1 MAKKYY
7 VFTILLVL
15 IGLITS
21 SAIAQYPEQR
31 IPKWKVVSVYPA
43 NVPIFNNGIEKF
55 ARDVKTVSN
64 GQLDIQVYPARE
76 PIAGINKPIEP
87 YDVFKAVSEG
97 TVEMGFGAPIYWAKE
112 VPGCEFMYA
121 VPFGLDAAG
130 MHAWLYSSGGLQLW
144 KELFEPYN
152 ILPFP
157 MGNTGDAMG
166 GWFDRKIEKIEDFKG
181 LVICMSGVC
190 STIYEKAGAK
200 NNWMVAGGTL
210 DAFKRK
216 EIDAIICQGP
226 FIDQHH
232 KFYRGPKY
240 YYYPGWQEPGGVLS
254 LIINKKVWY
263 DLPVNLQKTIE
274 IVSGN
279 TSQFITNQFDSMN
292 SKALIELVEKE
303 KVTLVEFP
311 PAVLAELE
319 RISREVLEE
328 EAAKNAQF
336 KKVYEAFKKFK
347 KENTNFGWRG
357 NLDAVIKKIKK

>member
-1 MAKKYY
+1 MSAKK
-7 VFTILLVL
+7 FTFLVVGVLILLTVPF
-15 IGLITS
+15 GH
-21 SAIAQYPEQR
+21 AQNPVQKIY
-31 IPKWKVVSVYPA
+31 KWKVVSVYPA

-55 ARDVKTVSN
+55 TQDIKTETN
-64 GQLDIQVYPARE
+64 GQLDIQVYSARE
-76 PIAGINKPIEP
+76 PIADINKPLEP

-112 VPGCEFMYA
+112 VPGCALMYA

-130 MHAWLYSSGGLQLW
+130 MHAWLYSGGGLQLW

-181 LVICMSGVC
+181 LVIRMSGVC

-200 NNWMVAGGTL
+200 EKWMVAAESL
-210 DAFKRK
+210 AAFKRK

-226 FIDQHH
+226 FNDQHH

-254 LIINKKVWY
+254 IIINKKAW
-263 DLPVNLQKTIE
+263 DSLTPALQQKIETVREKTH
-274 IVSGN
+274 
-279 TSQFITNQFDSMN
+279 QFITNQFDSMN
-292 SKALIELVEKE
+292 SKALVELVEKE

-311 PAVLAELE
+311 PAVLDQLE
-319 RISREVLEE
+319 RLSREVLEDE
-328 EAAKNAQF
+328 AKNNPQF
-336 KKVYEAFKKFK
+336 KKVYEVFKKFK

-357 NLDAVIKKIKK
+357 NLDAVINKIKK

>member
-1 MAKKYY
+1 MSAKK
-7 VFTILLVL
+7 FTFLVVGVLILLTVPF
-15 IGLITS
+15 GH
-21 SAIAQYPEQR
+21 AQNPVQKIY
-31 IPKWKVVSVYPA
+31 KWKVVSVYPA

-55 ARDVKTVSN
+55 TQDIKTETN
-64 GQLDIQVYPARE
+64 GQLDIQVYSARE
-76 PIAGINKPIEP
+76 PIADINKPLEP

-112 VPGCEFMYA
+112 VPGCALMYA

-130 MHAWLYSSGGLQLW
+130 MHAWLYSGGGLQLW

-181 LVICMSGVC
+181 LVIRMSGVC

-200 NNWMVAGGTL
+200 EKWMVAAESL
-210 DAFKRK
+210 AAFKRK

-226 FIDQHH
+226 FNDQHH

-254 LIINKKVWY
+254 LIINKKAWDSLTP
-263 DLPVNLQKTIE
+263 DLQQKIE
-274 IVSGN
+274 TVREE
-279 TSQFITNQFDSMN
+279 TYRFITNQFDSMN
-292 SKALIELVEKE
+292 SKALQELVDKE
-303 KVTLVEFP
+303 GVTLVEFP
-311 PAVLAELE
+311 SAVLDQLE
-319 RISREVLEE
+319 RLSREVLEE
-328 EAAKNAQF
+328 EAAKSPQF

>member
-1 MAKKYY
+1 VTKKYY
-7 VFTILLVL
+7 VFIVFCVF
-15 IGLITS
+15 IGLIAPF
-21 SAIAQYPEQR
+21 AIAQYPERR

-55 ARDVKTVSN
+55 ARDIKTETN
-64 GQLDIQVYPARE
+64 GQLDIQVYAARE
-76 PIAGINKPIEP
+76 PIEDINKSLEP
-87 YDVFKAVSEG
+87 YDVFDAVSNG
-97 TVEMGFGAPIYWAKE
+97 TVEMGFGASGYWADK
-112 VPGCEFMYA
+112 VPECIFMYS

-130 MHAWLYSSGGLQLW
+130 MHAWLYSGGGLQLW

-157 MGNTGDAMG
+157 VGNTGDAMG
-166 GWFDRKIEKIEDFKG
+166 GWFERKIEKIEDFKG
-181 LVICMSGVC
+181 LVIRMSGVC

-200 NNWMVAGGTL
+200 EKWMVAAESL

-226 FIDQHH
+226 FNDQHH

-254 LIINKKVWY
+254 IIISKKAWDSLTP
-263 DLPVNLQKTIE
+263 DLQQKIE
-274 IVSGN
+274 TVREK
-279 TSQFITNQFDSMN
+279 TYQFISNQFDSMN
-292 SKALIELVEKE
+292 SKALVELVEKE
-303 KVTLVEFP
+303 GVTLVEFP
-311 PAVLAELE
+311 PVVLDQLE
-319 RISREVLEE
+319 RISREVLDE
-328 EAAKNAQF
+328 EAAKNQQF